1 MGIGIDLFVIAIFL
15 VNIMLGYKK
24 GLINVIFSI
33 CAFFIALVLTLFLY
47 KPVAN
52 MIIEHTTIDD
62 EIKEIIIQN
71 NSDEAGKET
80 QEENQTELQQ
90 YIENTLQDATD
101 EAKKQATTLVA
112 DTISNKAIEIITAI
126 LLFVMIRIIV
136 IVLKFLIEGIANLPI
151 IKQCNR
157 VGGIL
162 YGIIKSIVI
171 IYLLLTILF
180 LVISVNG
187 NGLIADII
195 QQSYLTKFLYE
206 NNIIVNYCFL
216 GKNLL

>member
-62 EIKEIIIQN
+62 QIKEIIIQN
-71 NSDEAGKET
+71 NSNEAGKET